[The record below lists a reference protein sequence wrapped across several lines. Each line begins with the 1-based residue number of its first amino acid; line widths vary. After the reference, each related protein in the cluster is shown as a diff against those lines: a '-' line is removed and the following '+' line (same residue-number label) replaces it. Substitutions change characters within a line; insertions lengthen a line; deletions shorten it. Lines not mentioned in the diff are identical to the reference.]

1 MYATQLNTNSLN
13 TKKKKKTNSTVVCL
27 ESEPRLPQ
35 LVNGAVSFI
44 YFAYFMQVLRAQDGD
59 WEVINL

>member
-13 TKKKKKTNSTVVCL
+13 TKTKKPSTVVCL
-27 ESEPRLPQ
+27 DSEPRLPQ